1 MGVRSEAER
10 VVRSSWREIHD
21 EDIAFMAGS
30 IAYHAFISMLPL
42 VVFLLFILSVVGNE
56 AFTAKLVEVTEQF
69 LTPYARDLLVDSL
82 DVTSAQTSVSVIGAI
97 TLLWGISKIFRSLD
111 IAFSRIY
118 NSDRE
123 KTVLDKVENVIV
135 VFFALTVAV
144 LVFLVAGAV
153 FALFSDLPYPAV
165 WNTLLLIGGLAI
177 AFFPIYY
184 VFPDTDVTPKEVLP
198 GVVIAA
204 VGWSVLEAVFQGYVA
219 YAGRY
224 EAVYGTLGSVFIL
237 LIWLYFSGLILLV
250 GGVVNAVVA
259 GRTGDENALD
269 EPLVESAKDG
279 RQERA
284 NGGTADGG
292 SPINRDAL
300 QRTRRRVGRDSER
313 FGRVSEEPDRD
324 TDRLDADGRRLER
337 KVERLAAENDRL
349 KRENAKLTRKLERR
363 RSIWERAKQ
372 WLFGE

>member
-1 MGVRSEAER
+1 MGVRSEIER
-10 VVRSSWREIHD
+10 VVRNSWREVHD

-42 VVFLLFILSVVGNE
+42 VVFLLLILSAVENE
-56 AFTAKLVEVTEQF
+56 AFTAKLVEVTERF

-82 DVTSAQTSVSVIGAI
+82 DVTSAQTSVSVIGAVA
-97 TLLWGISKIFRSLD
+97 LLWGISKIFRSLD

-118 NSDRE
+118 DADRE
-123 KTVLDKVENVIV
+123 KTVLDKVENAII
-135 VFFALTVAV
+135 VFFALAVAV
-144 LVFLVAGAV
+144 LAFLGAGAV
-153 FALFSDLPYPAV
+153 FALFPDLPYPAV
-165 WNTLLLIGGLAI
+165 WNPIVLVVGLGI

-204 VGWSVLEAVFQGYVA
+204 IGWSVLEAVFQGYVT

-224 EAVYGTLGSVFIL
+224 EAVYGTLGSVFLL

-250 GGVVNAVVA
+250 GGVVNAVLA

-269 EPLVESAKDG
+269 EPMVENAKDG
-279 RQERA
+279 RRGRA
-284 NGGTADGG
+284 NGGTADGE
-292 SPINRDAL
+292 SSIDRDVL

-313 FGRVSEEPDRD
+313 FGRDAERPDG
-324 TDRLDADGRRLER
+324 DADRADRGRRLER
-337 KVERLAAENDRL
+337 RIERLAAENDRL
-349 KRENAKLTRKLERR
+349 ERKNEELTRKLERR
-363 RSIWERAKQ
+363 RSVWARAKR

>member
-10 VVRSSWREIHD
+10 VVRNSWREIHD

-42 VVFLLFILSVVGNE
+42 VVFLLLILSAVGDE
-56 AFTAKLVEVTEQF
+56 AFTAKLVEVTERF

-82 DVTSAQTSVSVIGAI
+82 DVTSAQTSVSVIGAVA
-97 TLLWGISKIFRSLD
+97 LLWGISKIFRSLD

-118 NSDRE
+118 DSDRE
-123 KTVLDKVENVIV
+123 KTVLDKVENAIV

-153 FALFSDLPYPAV
+153 LALFSDLPYPAA

-184 VFPDTDVTPKEVLP
+184 VFPDTDVTAKEVLP

-204 VGWSVLEAVFQGYVA
+204 IGWSVLEAVFQGYVA

-237 LIWLYFSGLILLV
+237 LIWFYFSGLILLV
-250 GGVVNAVVA
+250 GGVVNAVIA

-269 EPLVESAKDG
+269 EPMVENAKDG
-279 RQERA
+279 RRGRA
-284 NGGTADGG
+284 NGGTADGE
-292 SPINRDAL
+292 SSIDRDVL

-313 FGRVSEEPDRD
+313 FGRDAERPDG
-324 TDRLDADGRRLER
+324 DADRADRGRRLER
-337 KVERLAAENDRL
+337 RIERLAAENDRL
-349 KRENAKLTRKLERR
+349 ERKNEELTRKLERR
-363 RSIWERAKQ
+363 RSVWARAKR